1 MNEPQNLAR
10 IEYDWQRCGLKVQL
24 VRRPGDGTI
33 HVRDF
38 GDPIV
43 KTARLD
49 ESGSREIDA
58 QPLWID
64 EDEARA
70 LYEALAD
77 HFGHSGNDTRA
88 LRRDY
93 DAERSRVD
101 RLITFAIGPK

>member
-1 MNEPQNLAR
+1 VNDQTQVR
-10 IEYDWQRCGLKVQL
+10 IQPDYMRMGIKVHVL
-24 VRRPGDGTI
+24 RKPGDGTYR
-33 HVRDF
+33 VRDF
-38 GDPIV
+38 GAPMV
-43 KTARLD
+43 KTYRIDDTVGMEL
-49 ESGSREIDA
+49 DA
-58 QPLWID
+58 QPMWLD